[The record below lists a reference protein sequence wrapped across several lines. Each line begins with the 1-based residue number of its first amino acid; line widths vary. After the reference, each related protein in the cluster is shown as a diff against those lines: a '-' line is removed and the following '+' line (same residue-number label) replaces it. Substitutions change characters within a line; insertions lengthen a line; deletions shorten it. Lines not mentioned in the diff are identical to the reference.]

1 MYGTGSATEKL
12 AGWFANSPESPLCA
26 TPSGTDPD
34 AWFDLKIIYQPGH
47 TAVDINVVP
56 AVFKP
61 QVGPFKLTDYEKVYA
76 TDPAVDIFE
85 QRGLDRGGEVVVIRP
100 DQYVAN
106 VLPLTAT
113 AELGEF
119 FAALL
124 KPSQA
129 VAAAAR

>member
-34 AWFDLKIIYQPGH
+34 AWFDLKIISQPGH
-47 TAVDINVVP
+47 T
-56 AVFKP
+56 
-61 QVGPFKLTDYEKVYA
+61 
-76 TDPAVDIFE
+76 AVDIFE
-85 QRGLDRGGEVVVIRP
+85 QRGLDRGGAVVVIRP